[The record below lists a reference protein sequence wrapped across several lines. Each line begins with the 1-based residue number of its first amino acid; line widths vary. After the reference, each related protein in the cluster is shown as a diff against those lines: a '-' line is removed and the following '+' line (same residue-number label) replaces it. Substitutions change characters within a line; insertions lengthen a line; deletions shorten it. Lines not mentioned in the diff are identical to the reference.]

1 MQSSP
6 SAKTGRLRRPLALV
20 VREPDPEEIGARVDW
35 SAWYLTDEEDM
46 GEGCE
51 QGEIIRILLSCL
63 GQLAAERGWQNVL
76 IAGDNFFAWVKDEP
90 LVRVSPDVYLLDEPP
105 PPPLPKMWETW
116 QPGHR
121 PPRFAVEIVSDDWKK
136 DYEDNPP
143 KYAQLGCRELV
154 IFDPEAA
161 LKPDRKGTR
170 VPLQVYRRDE
180 DGAFVKVYRGDGPVY
195 CEQIGAHL
203 ATRREGATVRLRV
216 ARDGAGTSLVPT
228 AEEEVE
234 RLKAEIEALR
244 RR

>member
-1 MQSSP
+1 M
-6 SAKTGRLRRPLALV
+6 ALV
-20 VREPDPEEIGARVDW
+20 VREPDPEQIGARVDW

-76 IAGDNFFAWVKDEP
+76 IAGDNYFAWVKDQP

-116 QPGHR
+116 LPGR
-121 PPRFAVEIVSDDWKK
+121 KPPRFAVEIVSDDWKK
-136 DYEDNPP
+136 DYDDNPP

-154 IFDPEAA
+154 IFDPEAV
-161 LKPDRKGTR
+161 LKAERKGSR

-180 DGAFVKVYRGDGPVY
+180 DGAFVNVYRGDGPVY
-195 CEQIGAHL
+195 CEEIGAHL
-203 ATRREGATVRLRV
+203 AVRREGATVRLRV
-216 ARDGAGTSLVPT
+216 TRDAAGMNLVPT
-228 AEEEVE
+228 AEERAQVEAQARKTAEAEIE
-234 RLKAEIEALR
+234 RLRAEIEALR
-244 RR
+244 KR